1 VHNLCAFRSHVDALQ
16 EAVLLTCLATRHR
29 ASVLSLLEAYM
40 GPLIY
45 GTVVI
50 ERKGLYVIILFKGTC
65 SKAVATASSLLNG

>member
-1 VHNLCAFRSHVDALQ
+1 
-16 EAVLLTCLATRHR
+16 
-29 ASVLSLLEAYM
+29 VLSLLEAYM

-65 SKAVATASSLLNG
+65 NKAVATASSLLNG